1 MEKQELLCTVGGYVR
16 QCNHHGKQHEVYPM
30 ENYSTM
36 TREEILPLLTPQ
48 TYLESIVLSEV
59 SQSEKKKCSLGRRN
73 TLLFNLYDV
82 SKRVNFEISKTETL
96 LKCAIQYVNNTF

>member
-1 MEKQELLCTVGGYVR
+1 M
-16 QCNHHGKQHEVYPM
+16 
-30 ENYSTM
+30 
-36 TREEILPLLTPQ
+36 
-48 TYLESIVLSEV
+48 LSEV